1 MLSGSTN
8 RLPRILSLSRLSIPV
23 VIIIIINVLVIVA
36 GPA

>member
-23 VIIIIINVLVIVA
+23 VIIIINVLVIVA